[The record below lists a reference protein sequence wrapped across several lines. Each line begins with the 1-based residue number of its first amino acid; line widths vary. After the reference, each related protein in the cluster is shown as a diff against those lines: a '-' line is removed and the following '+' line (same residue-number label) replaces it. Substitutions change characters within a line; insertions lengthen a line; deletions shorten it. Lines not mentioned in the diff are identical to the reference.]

1 MWSPLRSPVRFTPL
15 AVASVCALST
25 RAYAVDEAC
34 TAPQLHVD
42 LPAGSPWADRIGVLQ
57 SELRDA
63 RIDRCV
69 QVQIRAAG
77 AEVLVDVTSRG
88 RTASRRLT
96 EPSELVRTVE
106 ALVVL
111 PPTFDV
117 PAPVS
122 PSERLPDAEPAPVP
136 VEPIHIELATA
147 AAARVGGNFYVGGGF
162 EAAAD
167 VVVANY
173 ILGVSGRW
181 DVSDGYVA
189 EPTAGG
195 FTMESGALGVLL
207 GHRAPLHAAGA
218 FLDVLVAGRI
228 VVENQEQTESNV
240 DGETLDTRIGVG
252 LRASPA
258 KSVGLRAF
266 VAADLEA
273 SPARIAHAK
282 RLAPT
287 LPILPAWTGGVVV
300 GLMWGPR

>member
-1 MWSPLRSPVRFTPL
+1 MWSPPRSPRRFTPL
-15 AVASVCALST
+15 AVALVGAFSG
-25 RAYAVDEAC
+25 RAYAAEEAC
-34 TAPQLHVD
+34 AAPQLHID
-42 LPAGSPWADRIGVLQ
+42 LPAGSPWADRIDLLQ

-63 RIDRCV
+63 RIDRCA

-77 AEVLVDVTSRG
+77 TEVLVDVTSRG

-111 PPTFDV
+111 PPAFDV
-117 PAPVS
+117 PTPVS
-122 PSERLPDAEPAPVP
+122 PSERVPDAEPTPAPL
-136 VEPIHIELATA
+136 EPIHVELATA
-147 AAARVGGNFYVGGGF
+147 AGARVGGNFYVGGGF

-195 FTMESGALGVLL
+195 FAMESGALGVLL
-207 GHRAPLHAAGA
+207 GHRARLHSV
-218 FLDVLVAGRI
+218 FLDGLLGGRI
-228 VVENQEQTESNV
+228 VVESQEQSESDV
-240 DGETLDTRIGVG
+240 DGETLDTRIAVG
-252 LRASPA
+252 LRVSPA
-258 KSVGLRAF
+258 KPKGLRAF

-273 SPARIAHAK
+273 SPARAAHAQ